1 MPGNGFAAH
10 REVALAPQVMAF
22 LLSRVGQPLFGW
34 SIREISIVRV
44 ISRVWLGK
52 LVACRSFCCLTPV
65 KWLVTGQSLSNSDS
79 SEEEK
84 RVGLL
89 RLKLDINWLCKRK
102 RKNRS
107 HFMALEVSGSKKF
120 WSIPNNPSHRTS
132 RSNSV
137 WFVLIRMWLNS
148 NFDSV

>member
-102 RKNRS
+102 RKNRATS
-107 HFMALEVSGSKKF
+107 WPWKWVEARNSDPSQTTQATEPVEVTLYGLCLLECG
-120 WSIPNNPSHRTS
+120 
-132 RSNSV
+132 
-137 WFVLIRMWLNS
+137 
-148 NFDSV
+148 